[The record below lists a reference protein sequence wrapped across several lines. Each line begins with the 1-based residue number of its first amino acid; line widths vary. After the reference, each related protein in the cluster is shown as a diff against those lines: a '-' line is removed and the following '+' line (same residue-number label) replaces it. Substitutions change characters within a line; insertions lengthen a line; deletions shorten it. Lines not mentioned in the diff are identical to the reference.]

1 MFQSILRGKGI
12 SQKSERK
19 KKSVTFTE
27 GLTEIIGYGGDDF
40 FSDGEEEEEEEDEQ
54 DTADSLNGDD
64 EIPPDSEEERALG
77 NLTRANTNFNT
88 VTANLTEIVAANE
101 SSKSTGKS
109 FASLMLGRIQKDSEG
124 KKTTLLVSVT
134 PFGGDESLPTARRPA
149 DKKVNGFV
157 NGFANFSKCK
167 ATVDNEKAEVGIE
180 FLFPFFFFRNK
191 FLSSY
196 KAWNNIERL
205 DFFSSQIVAMIEIL
219 FSKFSSFVGMG
230 NEISWSED
238 EIDFS
243 LYRITRLFL
252 FVDDNYIIVETSY
265 RL

>member
-1 MFQSILRGKGI
+1 MKTVFQSILRGKGI
-12 SQKSERK
+12 TQGKSERK

-27 GLTEIIGYGGDDF
+27 RLTEIIGYGGDDF
-40 FSDGEEEEEEEDEQ
+40 FSDEEEEEEEDEQ

-64 EIPPDSEEERALG
+64 EIPADSEEERALG

-134 PFGGDESLPTARRPA
+134 PFGADESLPTARRPA

-180 FLFPFFFFRNK
+180 SFFFFFFFIKIELFLTPTAANR
-191 FLSSY
+191 FLSS
-196 KAWNNIERL
+196 
-205 DFFSSQIVAMIEIL
+205 
-219 FSKFSSFVGMG
+219 
-230 NEISWSED
+230 
-238 EIDFS
+238 
-243 LYRITRLFL
+243 
-252 FVDDNYIIVETSY
+252 
-265 RL
+265 